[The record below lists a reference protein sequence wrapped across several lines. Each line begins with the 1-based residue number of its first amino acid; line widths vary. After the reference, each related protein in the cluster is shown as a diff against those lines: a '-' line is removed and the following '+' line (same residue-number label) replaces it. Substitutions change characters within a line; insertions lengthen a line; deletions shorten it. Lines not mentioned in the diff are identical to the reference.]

1 MKTKIIASVLSFI
14 FLTGNSFAATGFK
27 DLIQEYQYDV
37 TVVWDQKDKEFIQ
50 RADEK
55 LISGV
60 ETLIENG
67 ASPQELM
74 NEAITLIPDEKV
86 KADIKQTMG
95 LYGQKKFSKEQLVT
109 FLNQNATQMA
119 RQGSS
124 WSTVGKILVGVV
136 VTYAVLKLLMIIIM
150 YWDTD
155 PNYGQPSG
163 DYPPK

>member
-14 FLTGNSFAATGFK
+14 FLSGNSFAATGFK
-27 DLIQEYQYDV
+27 DLIHDYQYEV
-37 TVVWDQKDKEFIQ
+37 TVEWDQQDKDFIN

-60 ETLIENG
+60 ETLLQEG
-67 ASPQELM
+67 ASPQELL
-74 NEAITLIPDEKV
+74 NEALTLIPDEKV
-86 KADIKQTMG
+86 KADVKQTLK
-95 LYGQKKFSKEQLVT
+95 LYGQKEFSKEQLVA
-109 FLNQNATQMA
+109 FLSQNTSQMA

-136 VTYAVLKLLMIIIM
+136 VTYAVLKILMIIIM
-150 YWDTD
+150 YSDTD